1 MGFLDSFEGEGE
13 FANETIVDPLYID
26 TKTPTDLVV
35 KINKL
40 EVKENHAEH
49 RYPGEQKMIFEGE
62 VVRAVTGTG
71 NKSGGDA
78 RQISEGEDVS
88 NIFPMYENVKASWKK
103 NMFRE
108 LVELLAAASGE
119 KEGIIARSARDYVA
133 QAASGEYNGRFVRV
147 KSKPANSAGYH
158 NLEFLSFDEK
168 DLD

>member
-1 MGFLDSFEGEGE
+1 MGFLDSFEGDGE

-40 EVKENHAEH
+40 EVKENHSEH
-49 RYPGEQKMIFEGE
+49 RYPGESKLIFEAE
-62 VVRAVTGTG
+62 VLRAVDGHG
-71 NKSGGDA
+71 SKSGGDA
-78 RQISEGEDVS
+78 RPIREGEDVS

-108 LVELLAAASGE
+108 LVEVLSAASGDN
-119 KEGIIARSARDYVA
+119 EGTVARSARDYVA

-147 KSKPANSAGYH
+147 KSKPANDAGYH
-158 NLEFLSFDEK
+158 NLEFMTFDEA
-168 DLD
+168 DLG